1 MNWNDITDYIG
12 GPDGPPALLLVLWLV
27 WSFLAAR
34 GAIPLG
40 PVNAAIG
47 LTLATEVAARHSGF
61 TVSEQYGII
70 VGTFWGSL
78 IWSWRSARNGS
89 ENSCYHAS
97 G

>member
-27 WSFLAAR
+27 WSLLAAR
-34 GAIPLG
+34 RAIPLG

-70 VGTFWGSL
+70 VGTFWGVINL
-78 IWSWRSARNGS
+78 VLALRPKWVRD
-89 ENSCYHAS
+89 
-97 G
+97 

>member
-27 WSFLAAR
+27 WSLLAAR
-34 GAIPLG
+34 RAIPLG

-70 VGTFWGSL
+70 VGTFWGVFNLVLALRPKWVRESL
-78 IWSWRSARNGS
+78 
-89 ENSCYHAS
+89 
-97 G
+97 